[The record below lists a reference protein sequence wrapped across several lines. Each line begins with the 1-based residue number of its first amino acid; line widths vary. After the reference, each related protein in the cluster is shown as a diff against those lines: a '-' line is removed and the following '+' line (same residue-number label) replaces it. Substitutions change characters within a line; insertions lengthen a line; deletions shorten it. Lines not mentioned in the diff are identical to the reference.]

1 MFHEG
6 NAKAFPFFVFKA
18 IAIACILAFRL
29 SASHFLVL
37 VPQKVTKEEDTQP
50 SRPKGS
56 LALLGK
62 MGVHRNSP

>member
-1 MFHEG
+1 
-6 NAKAFPFFVFKA
+6 
-18 IAIACILAFRL
+18 
-29 SASHFLVL
+29 VL